1 MAQCSSRVYR
11 LLDGEGLP
19 HPELDDLFESLE
31 AAQEAAH
38 RWCEA
43 KGLIPQLADAR
54 VIQTVVAQQFGVE
67 VSTLKGDWRT
77 LRHAGPAGQV
87 MPRLQQA

>member
-1 MAQCSSRVYR
+1 MAHCSSRVYR
-11 LLDGEGLP
+11 LLDGQGLP

-67 VSTLKGDWRT
+67 VSTLKVDWRT

>member
-1 MAQCSSRVYR
+1 MAHCSSRVYR
-11 LLDGEGLP
+11 LLDGQGLP

-31 AAQEAAH
+31 AAQEAALL
-38 RWCEA
+38 WCEA
-43 KGLIPQLADAR
+43 KGLIPQLADAC

-77 LRHAGPAGQV
+77 LRHAGLASQGV
-87 MPRLQQA
+87 PRLQQA